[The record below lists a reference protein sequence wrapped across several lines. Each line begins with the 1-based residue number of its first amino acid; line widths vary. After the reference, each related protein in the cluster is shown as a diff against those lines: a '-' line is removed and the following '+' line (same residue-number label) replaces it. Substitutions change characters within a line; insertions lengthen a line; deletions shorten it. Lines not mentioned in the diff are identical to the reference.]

1 MTVGN
6 AIKFIK
12 RGLYD
17 SQLRK
22 SLNSASNLLELH
34 NVLEDEK
41 LIFSV
46 DDFDEAFH
54 HSLSQCQ
61 EEEQAE
67 QIKEFKLWWEL
78 LSQCIEPARSG
89 KQYRSCC

>member
-1 MTVGN
+1 MTIGN

-17 SQLRK
+17 SELRK
-22 SLNSASNLLELH
+22 SLNSASNISEL
-34 NVLEDEK
+34 NDVLKNEA
-41 LIFSV
+41 LTFSEH
-46 DDFDEAFH
+46 DFDEAFH

-67 QIKEFKLWWEL
+67 RIKEFKLWWEL
-78 LSQCIEPARSG
+78 LSQCMEPVNICKVS
-89 KQYRSCC
+89 

>member
-1 MTVGN
+1 MTIGN

-12 RGLYD
+12 MGLYD
-17 SQLRK
+17 SKLRN
-22 SLNSASNLLELH
+22 SLNSASSLSELH
-34 NVLEDEK
+34 NILENEK

-67 QIKEFKLWWEL
+67 QLKEFKLWWEL
-78 LSQCIEPARSG
+78 LSQCIEPVTCER
-89 KQYRSCC
+89 QYRSCC